1 MSKLSLV
8 KIVKVIL
15 NRARLLKTAHRSGDT
30 TPKKINSIS
39 ATSNEFVCKQREAQT
54 KRGKKRWHD
63 DMLLDQHDSIE
74 NRATAVKHRP
84 QQTPDNEMWLNDD
97 RKYMPSPPMTRTHT
111 TTFVHMIM
119 KVLII
124 QTIILHSIRVVLP
137 SDAIHK

>member
-1 MSKLSLV
+1 
-8 KIVKVIL
+8 
-15 NRARLLKTAHRSGDT
+15 
-30 TPKKINSIS
+30 
-39 ATSNEFVCKQREAQT
+39 
-54 KRGKKRWHD
+54 
-63 DMLLDQHDSIE
+63 MLLDQHDSIE

-137 SDAIHK
+137 SDAIQK